1 MKRIQSI
8 DMVRGFCIFLMVLGH
23 TLDWWILWD
32 ERWLINFLFSI
43 LAPIAATGFL
53 FVSGLS
59 AAIAYKSSVRKAK
72 TSSDTTMSQA
82 RNIYIIRAL
91 LLLAIGLIYN
101 TIVAVGVSFEKNSNE
116 MKWIWAWNAL
126 QTISLSALMAWPL
139 LRSSKSLRLFLGI
152 GLLVA
157 NDLLLSFL
165 LPYENQ
171 LNIYGVLFHI
181 FYHPLEAFTILPYF
195 AIFIIGTVVG
205 DFFFDINS
213 IKDQEERKNAIKRV
227 FLRTILLVG
236 IIFTAFGIIYRYS
249 DFLTR
254 ETISS
259 MFYSIGAVLIMLA
272 VLIYLEE
279 FEKINPKKRYRFF
292 FYYSFYSFTVYIAHD
307 PLYLLFYQQLNQ
319 FVVWGAAIILFVLL
333 TLLLRILYKKVGSKA
348 SLKTQLGILSLM
360 IAKRIEQRKSNN

>member
-171 LNIYGVLFHI
+171 LNIYG
-181 FYHPLEAFTILPYF
+181 AWT
-195 AIFIIGTVVG
+195 T
-205 DFFFDINS
+205 
-213 IKDQEERKNAIKRV
+213 
-227 FLRTILLVG
+227 
-236 IIFTAFGIIYRYS
+236 
-249 DFLTR
+249 
-254 ETISS
+254 
-259 MFYSIGAVLIMLA
+259 
-272 VLIYLEE
+272 
-279 FEKINPKKRYRFF
+279 
-292 FYYSFYSFTVYIAHD
+292 
-307 PLYLLFYQQLNQ
+307 
-319 FVVWGAAIILFVLL
+319 
-333 TLLLRILYKKVGSKA
+333 
-348 SLKTQLGILSLM
+348 
-360 IAKRIEQRKSNN
+360 